1 MRFPLLE
8 RDGAEGMAMIRK
20 CLVIL
25 PMVAA
30 LAACATSPDGGRGT
44 ADARPAP
51 VLLYSES
58 TRPDDQ
64 GRIVVPVTLNGQGP
78 FFFMLDT
85 GATHTVMAHQTL
97 EKLGL
102 QADPERRVLLRG
114 LSGVKPIPTVLVRNM
129 QAGTM
134 QFNEIRMPVLD
145 APILA
150 GVDGVIGNDTL
161 GQHRIT
167 ADLEAD
173 QILIVNTQGAPAER
187 THLVVPF
194 TPLSRA
200 PIMVDAIVGGVRA
213 RAIIDTGGADTLG
226 NVALLKAL
234 RRQVRSNYKTIAP
247 IGITD
252 ITDTTQP
259 ALLMSV
265 KRLAVGPVEFEDF
278 RVSFGNYSV
287 FDRWGVN
294 DRPTL
299 LIGMDALGLLSGF
312 AIDYQRKE
320 LHIPVGATAG
330 AGS

>member
-1 MRFPLLE
+1 
-8 RDGAEGMAMIRK
+8 MAMIRK

-58 TRPDDQ
+58 TRPDDL

-78 FFFMLDT
+78 FYFMLDT
-85 GATHTVMAHQTL
+85 GATHTVIARQTL

-102 QADPERRVLLRG
+102 QPDPERQVLLRG
-114 LSGVKPIPTVLVRNM
+114 VSGMKPIATALVRSM
-129 QAGTM
+129 QAGSM
-134 QFNEIRMPVLD
+134 QFNEVRMPVLD
-145 APILA
+145 AQILH

-161 GQHRIT
+161 GQHRVT
-167 ADLEAD
+167 ADFAAD
-173 QILIVNTQGAPAER
+173 QILIVDTQGAPAEK

-226 NVALLKAL
+226 NAALLRAL
-234 RRQVRSNYKTIAP
+234 RRQVRGNLGAFTQ

-259 ALLMSV
+259 ALVTSV
-265 KRLAVGPVEFEDF
+265 KRLAFGPVEFENVS
-278 RVSFGNYSV
+278 VSFGNYSI
-287 FDRWGVN
+287 FERWGVN

-299 LIGMDALGLLSGF
+299 LIGMDALGLLHGLV
-312 AIDYQRKE
+312 IDFQRKE
-320 LHIPVGATAG
+320 LHIPIAAAAG
-330 AGS
+330 TG

>member
-1 MRFPLLE
+1 
-8 RDGAEGMAMIRK
+8 MIRK
-20 CLVIL
+20 SLAIL
-25 PMVAA
+25 PVVAA
-30 LAACATSPDGGRGT
+30 LAACATPQGSGQS
-44 ADARPAP
+44 AENARPAP

-58 TRPDDQ
+58 TRPDDL
-64 GRIVVPVTLNGQGP
+64 GRIVVPVTLNGEGP

-97 EKLGL
+97 ERLGL
-102 QADPERRVLLRG
+102 MADPERQVLLRG
-114 LSGVKPIPTVLVRNM
+114 LSGVKPIPTVMVRSM
-129 QAGTM
+129 QAGSM
-134 QFNEIRMPVLD
+134 QFNEVRMPVLD
-145 APILA
+145 APILE

-161 GQHRIT
+161 GQHRVT
-167 ADLEAD
+167 ADFTAD
-173 QILIVNTQGAPAER
+173 QILIVDTQGAPAAK

-200 PIMVDAIVGGVRA
+200 PVMVDAIVGGIRA

-226 NVALLKAL
+226 NVALLRAL
-234 RRQVRSNYKTIAP
+234 RRQVRGNYKMLAP
-247 IGITD
+247 TGITD
-252 ITDTTQP
+252 ITDTTQQ

-265 KRLAVGPVEFEDF
+265 KRLTFGPVEFDNL
-278 RVSFGNYSV
+278 RVSFGNYSI

-312 AIDYQRKE
+312 VIDYQRKE
-320 LHIPVGATAG
+320 LHIPVATTAD

>member
-1 MRFPLLE
+1 
-8 RDGAEGMAMIRK
+8 MIRK
-20 CLVIL
+20 SLAIL

-30 LAACATSPDGGRGT
+30 LVACATPQGSDRS
-44 ADARPAP
+44 ASAAAARPAP

-58 TRPDDQ
+58 TRPDDL
-64 GRIVVPVTLNGQGP
+64 GRIVVPVTLNGEGP

-97 EKLGL
+97 ERLGL
-102 QADPERRVLLRG
+102 IADLERQVLLRG
-114 LSGVKPIPTVLVRNM
+114 LSGVKPIPTVLVRSM
-129 QAGTM
+129 QAGSM
-134 QFNEIRMPVLD
+134 QFNEVRMPVLD
-145 APILA
+145 APILE

-161 GQHRIT
+161 GQHRVT
-167 ADLEAD
+167 ADFTAD
-173 QILIVNTQGAPAER
+173 QILIVDTQGAPAAK

-200 PIMVDAIVGGVRA
+200 PVMVDAIVGGVRA

-226 NVALLKAL
+226 NVALLRAL
-234 RRQVRSNYKTIAP
+234 RRQVRGNYKVLAP
-247 IGITD
+247 TGITD
-252 ITDTTQP
+252 VTDTTQQ

-265 KRLAVGPVEFEDF
+265 KRLTFGPVEFDNL
-278 RVSFGNYSV
+278 RVSFGHYSI

-312 AIDYQRKE
+312 VIDYQRKE
-320 LHIPVGATAG
+320 LHIPVATTAD

>member
-1 MRFPLLE
+1 
-8 RDGAEGMAMIRK
+8 MIRK
-20 CLVIL
+20 SLAIL

-30 LAACATSPDGGRGT
+30 LAACATPQDSGRSAG
-44 ADARPAP
+44 AENARPAP

-58 TRPDDQ
+58 TRPDDL
-64 GRIVVPVTLNGQGP
+64 GRIVVPVILNGEGP

-85 GATHTVMAHQTL
+85 GATRTVMAHQTL
-97 EKLGL
+97 ERLGL
-102 QADPERRVLLRG
+102 MADPERQVLLRG
-114 LSGVKPIPTVLVRNM
+114 LSGVKPIPTVLVRSM
-129 QAGTM
+129 QAGSM
-134 QFNEIRMPVLD
+134 QFNEVRMPVLD
-145 APILA
+145 APILE

-161 GQHRIT
+161 GQHRVT
-167 ADLEAD
+167 ADFAAD
-173 QILIVNTQGAPAER
+173 QILIVDTQGAPAAK

-200 PIMVDAIVGGVRA
+200 PIMVDAIVAGVRT

-226 NVALLKAL
+226 NVALLRAL
-234 RRQVRSNYKTIAP
+234 RRQVRGNGNYKAIAP

-252 ITDTTQP
+252 VTDTTQQ

-265 KRLAVGPVEFEDF
+265 KRLTVGPVEFANLQ
-278 RVSFGNYSV
+278 VSFGNYSI

-299 LIGMDALGLLSGF
+299 LIGMDTLGLLSGLV
-312 AIDYQRKE
+312 IDFQRKE
-320 LHIPVGATAG
+320 LHIPIATTAD

>member
-1 MRFPLLE
+1 
-8 RDGAEGMAMIRK
+8 MIRK
-20 CLVIL
+20 CLAIL

-30 LAACATSPDGGRGT
+30 LAACATPDGGGRFAGT
-44 ADARPAP
+44 ASSRPEP

-58 TRPDDQ
+58 TRPDDL
-64 GRIVVPVTLNGQGP
+64 GRIVVPVTLNGEGP

-102 QADPERRVLLRG
+102 MADPERQVLLRG
-114 LSGVKPIPTVLVRNM
+114 LSGVKPIPTVLVRTM
-129 QAGTM
+129 QAGAM

-145 APILA
+145 APILS

-161 GQHRIT
+161 GRHRVT
-167 ADLEAD
+167 ADFAAD
-173 QILIVNTQGAPAER
+173 QILIVDAQGAPAAK

-200 PIMVDAIVGGVRA
+200 PIMVDAIVAGVRT

-226 NVALLKAL
+226 NVALLRAL
-234 RRQVRSNYKTIAP
+234 RRQVRGNGNYRAIAP

-252 ITDTTQP
+252 ITDTTQQ

-265 KRLAVGPVEFEDF
+265 KRLTVGPVEFANMN
-278 RVSFGNYSV
+278 VSFGDYSI

-299 LIGMDALGLLSGF
+299 LIGMDALGMLSGLV
-312 AIDYQRKE
+312 IDFQRKE
-320 LHIPVGATAG
+320 LHIPVATTAG
-330 AGS
+330 TG

>member
-1 MRFPLLE
+1 
-8 RDGAEGMAMIRK
+8 MIRK
-20 CLVIL
+20 SLAFL

-30 LAACATSPDGGRGT
+30 LAACGTPQGGDRSAG
-44 ADARPAP
+44 AAARPAP

-58 TRPDDQ
+58 TRPDEL
-64 GRIVVPVTLNGQGP
+64 GRIVVPVTLNGDGP

-85 GATHTVMAHQTL
+85 GATHTVMTNQTL
-97 EKLGL
+97 GRLGL
-102 QADPERRVLLRG
+102 MADPERQVLLRG

-129 QAGTM
+129 QAGSM
-134 QFNEIRMPVLD
+134 HFNEVRMPVLD
-145 APILA
+145 APILE

-161 GQHRIT
+161 GQNRVT
-167 ADLEAD
+167 ADFIAD
-173 QILIVNTQGAPAER
+173 QILIVDAQGAPAAR

-200 PIMVDAIVGGVRA
+200 PIMVDAIVAGVRT

-226 NVALLKAL
+226 NVALLRAL
-234 RRQVRSNYKTIAP
+234 RRQVRGNGNYTPIAP

-252 ITDTTQP
+252 ITNTTQT
-259 ALLMSV
+259 ALLVSV
-265 KRLAVGPVEFEDF
+265 KRLAVGPVEFENL
-278 RVSFGNYSV
+278 RVSFGDYSI
-287 FDRWGVN
+287 FERWGVN

-299 LIGMDALGLLSGF
+299 LIGMDTLGLLSGF

-320 LHIPVGATAG
+320 LHIPVASTVD

>member
-1 MRFPLLE
+1 
-8 RDGAEGMAMIRK
+8 MIRK
-20 CLVIL
+20 RLAIL
-25 PMVAA
+25 PVVAA
-30 LAACATSPDGGRGT
+30 LAACASPHGSDRGAAT
-44 ADARPAP
+44 TRPAP

-58 TRPDDQ
+58 IRPDDM
-64 GRIVVPVTLNGQGP
+64 GRIVVPVTLNGEGP

-97 EKLGL
+97 ERLGL
-102 QADPERRVLLRG
+102 MADPERQVLLRG

-129 QAGTM
+129 QAGSM
-134 QFNEIRMPVLD
+134 QFNEVRMPVLD
-145 APILA
+145 APILE

-161 GQHRIT
+161 GRNRVT
-167 ADLEAD
+167 ADFAAD
-173 QILIVNTQGAPAER
+173 QILIVDAQGAPAAR

-200 PIMVDAIVGGVRA
+200 PVMVDAVVAGVRT

-226 NVALLKAL
+226 NDALLRAL
-234 RRQVRSNYKTIAP
+234 RRQVRGNGNYRAIAP

-252 ITDTTQP
+252 ITDTTQQ

-265 KRLAVGPVEFEDF
+265 KRLTVGPVEFTNL
-278 RVSFGNYSV
+278 RVSFGNYSI

-294 DRPTL
+294 DHPTL
-299 LIGMDALGLLSGF
+299 LIGMDTLGLLSGF
-312 AIDYQRKE
+312 VIDYQRKE
-320 LHIPVGATAG
+320 LHIPIATTAD